1 MQAQC
6 EEAPSSA
13 VAATTAAALGRLD
26 LQPCQQ
32 VGNRLAAG
40 LGAVSQAVH
49 SLNLRVRAAVPRRVR
64 RRWRRGQPRRGLLGG
79 GGWRLRWRRWR
90 GRGRGGNGGRRSER
104 SLVRGRVIGHAVVA
118 VLRRVARPR
127 PAARLAVRRRGHR
140 LDVRAGPRPPLV
152 RSGGR
157 VAAGPTYRRPAG
169 RTDRS
174 RPSGCPAFR
183 AAATVRTHPPAATPA
198 LAAGAPAP
206 APAARRCT
214 TARVGPAAPAHGA
227 IRTGDGPARGGA
239 DGCRGGNSGSSGTSM
254 IAVSSARLGGLSW
267 GTEVTRSLAT
277 QS

>member
-1 MQAQC
+1 MRKLPAQ
-6 EEAPSSA
+6 PSRRRRRPPSD
-13 VAATTAAALGRLD
+13 GCD
-26 LQPCQQ
+26 LQPRQQ

-49 SLNLRVRAAVPRRVR
+49 SLSLRVRAAVPRRVL

-104 SLVRGRVIGHAVVA
+104 SLVRGREFAHAIVA

-140 LDVRAGPRPPLV
+140 LDVRAARGLLGV
-152 RSGGR
+152 RNGGR
-157 VAAGPTYRRPAG
+157 AAAGPTYRRPAG

-183 AAATVRTHPPAATPA
+183 AAATVRRSHRLPSRTAAAAPVPVWPGGG
-198 LAAGAPAP
+198 AAGVAAAEARIAAPAGR
-206 APAARRCT
+206 RRCT
-214 TARVGPAAPAHGA
+214 TARVGPAAPARGV

-239 DGCRGGNSGSSGTSM
+239 TAAGAAT
-254 IAVSSARLGGLSW
+254 AVPRAR
-267 GTEVTRSLAT
+267 R
-277 QS
+277 